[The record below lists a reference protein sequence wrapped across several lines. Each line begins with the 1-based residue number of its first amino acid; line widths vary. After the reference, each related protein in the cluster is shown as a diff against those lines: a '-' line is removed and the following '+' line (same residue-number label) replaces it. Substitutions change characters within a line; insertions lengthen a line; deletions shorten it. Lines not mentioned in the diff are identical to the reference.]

1 MTLGLTLP
9 AFSALVSSAVGR
21 PHRPPIPQTR
31 VGVSGVT
38 APGTRDA
45 LGSMGA
51 DAGVLRA
58 IEDTEFQIRW
68 RAHRKRGPFCTS
80 GCADVRHSLV
90 LMPGFTLS
98 PQRLLTCPCPVLCK
112 DSYCSN
118 SQLHSDDGFMTLHVV
133 ENR

>member
-45 LGSMGA
+45 LGSTGA

-58 IEDTEFQIRW
+58 IEEFQIRR
-68 RAHRKRGPFCTS
+68 RAHRRHGPFCTS

-90 LMPGFTLS
+90 LVPGFTLS
-98 PQRLLTCPCPVLCK
+98 RQRLLACPCAVLRK

-118 SQLHSDDGFMTLHVV
+118 SQLHSDDGFMTLHIAG
-133 ENR
+133 NR